1 MMRSVRLVLI
11 AALLGLLG
19 IGCGSSGT
27 TSSATTDA
35 SSPAAA
41 WRLPDLEHAGRSQ
54 SLVALFDRDAG
65 SPRVILLI
73 SPT

>member
-1 MMRSVRLVLI
+1 MLI

-27 TSSATTDA
+27 TPSATTDT
-35 SSPAAA
+35 SSPAA
-41 WRLPDLEHAGRSQ
+41 WRLPDLEHAGSSQ
-54 SLVALFDRDAG
+54 NLVSLFNQDAG
-65 SPRVILLI
+65 TPRMILLI